1 MNPPFSKPGPWF
13 DKFIENNNGIAMGVV
28 SRSKWFHKMWTVSD
42 AIAATPVDLEFVR
55 PTGTGLKI
63 SFQSFLFALGDTASE
78 ALHNMQMGKV
88 R

>member
-1 MNPPFSKPGPWF
+1 
-13 DKFIENNNGIAMGVV
+13 
-28 SRSKWFHKMWTVSD
+28 MWAVSD